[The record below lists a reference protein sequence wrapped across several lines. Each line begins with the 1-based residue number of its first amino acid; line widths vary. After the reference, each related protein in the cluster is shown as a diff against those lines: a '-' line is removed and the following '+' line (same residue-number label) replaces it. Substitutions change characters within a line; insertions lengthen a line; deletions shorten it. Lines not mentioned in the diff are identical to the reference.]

1 MSIMIFLYYFS
12 EKATQ
17 RGNQAPRGW
26 ENDKELRSK
35 AYMKKELD
43 SDGEYPDME
52 GWEEADDEDE
62 ESSDEEFENSNQR
75 GKRQAK
81 KSSNQNDL
89 NFEKTFE
96 EYDESAIGYLS
107 DADEEDLQGAI
118 ELDGEDLLFN
128 QAIDDF
134 IQDKKDSILAEGV
147 TVKKGTRFLM
157 VVEM

>member
-1 MSIMIFLYYFS
+1 
-12 EKATQ
+12 
-17 RGNQAPRGW
+17 
-26 ENDKELRSK
+26 
-35 AYMKKELD
+35 MKKELD

-62 ESSDEEFENSNQR
+62 ESSDEEFEKSNQR

-107 DADEEDLQGAI
+107 DADEEDLQGKI

-128 QAIDDF
+128 QAIDEF

-147 TVKKGTRFLM
+147 TVKKGESLI
-157 VVEM
+157 

>member
-1 MSIMIFLYYFS
+1 
-12 EKATQ
+12 
-17 RGNQAPRGW
+17 
-26 ENDKELRSK
+26 
-35 AYMKKELD
+35 MKKELD